1 MDDGH
6 RLRIGAGALAGAL
19 AGAGVGVVDGIR
31 AACLFGSGFRI
42 ALVTGLLAASVDA
55 LVGLAAGAAAE
66 VLIRLAVWGRRRSP
80 PIWARA
86 LAFAESYDV
95 LAPECETE
103 GAATGRFDF
112 DNAVTLPSVHAPSRS
127 HGAGLH

>member
-19 AGAGVGVVDGIR
+19 AGAAVGVVDGIR

-55 LVGLAAGAAAE
+55 LVGVAAGASAE
-66 VLIRLAVWGRRRSP
+66 VLIRLAVWGRRRNP
-80 PIWARA
+80 PIGARA
-86 LAFAESYDV
+86 LAFV
-95 LAPECETE
+95 LV
-103 GAATGRFDF
+103 G
-112 DNAVTLPSVHAPSRS
+112 
-127 HGAGLH
+127 